1 MTTVLDELCVR
12 VRACAKASE
21 GIAAPI
27 AILWIDSSRQW
38 HPAIDVLKAALP
50 ELIELGDYSPEIRRG
65 PAIWVRCIVDRAL
78 PLVGVPDSTPPIL
91 YLPGI
96 SRQDL
101 RAGEECRAELRPL
114 VELLYRGNVWLL
126 QGSHEI
132 TVRAFLKSP
141 TILNLD
147 VAEDAATNK
156 ALLNAVKEILVEP
169 IASLKDQRLEA
180 KDFNEL
186 IQPDPIRDLLRWI
199 ASPVSVK
206 QAMPKEVWSAF
217 VQILKTDY
225 TFDPDADGEL
235 TGAQRICKGAGAW
248 GKVWSRFEEAPTN
261 YPGIT
266 EVFARVDSKSEG
278 LFSEDTKRYLS
289 ANDNAEVDLEAAL
302 TDLQDLPHK
311 EACLAVLE
319 LERQHGPRRD
329 TVWARLGRTRFA
341 NVLKPLAVLARG
353 VGKSIGGVLPNDFK
367 AGYEENGWQTDLA
380 LLDATALIDSA
391 NDEFISE
398 LICHLAKP
406 WLDDGAR
413 AFQKAISANPIDL
426 SITELIRATPA
437 CCILFV
443 DGLRYDLARVLA
455 EKLDVMGCKSEI
467 QSRWAA
473 FPTVTATAKPAVS
486 PVANQ
491 IEGKELKENFAPCF
505 KGSNKVVNAEGLR
518 NAITAAGGQIIASG
532 DLFIPKSQAVGGWH
546 ECGEIDSLGHKLNA
560 RLAREVR
567 SEVAK
572 IAETVQSLLS
582 AGWESVRVVT
592 DHGWLL
598 LPNGLPKAELSKHL
612 AQTKWSRCAL
622 LQGEPPAGIQ
632 LVHWH
637 WNANH
642 TVATPPGIA
651 CFSLKQEYAH
661 GGISIQ
667 ECLIPD
673 LLVTRKSGA
682 AGASNARIE
691 SVSWAQYR
699 CVIKTRN
706 SNSGTRIDI
715 RLQTVNGNSVGKGPR
730 PIDSDESVS
739 IPVTDD
745 YENKQLVVVLLDAAG
760 TTIAQ
765 HKTKIGDK

>member
-38 HPAIDVLKAALP
+38 YPAIEVLKAALP

-101 RAGEECRAELRPL
+101 RAGEECRAELQPL

-126 QGSHEI
+126 QSSHEI
-132 TVRAFLKSP
+132 TVRGFLKSP

-147 VAEDAATNK
+147 VAEDASTNK
-156 ALLNAVKEILVEP
+156 ALLNAVKEILGEP
-169 IASLKDQRLEA
+169 IASLKSRRLEA
-180 KDFNEL
+180 KDFNTL

-199 ASPVSVK
+199 ASPVTTK

-217 VQILKTDY
+217 VQTLKTNY
-225 TFDPDADGEL
+225 KFDPDADGEL
-235 TGAQRICKGAGAW
+235 TAAHKICKGDGAW

-261 YPGIT
+261 YPGIA

-278 LFSEDTKRYLS
+278 LFSEDPKRYLS

-311 EACLAVLE
+311 EACLEVLA
-319 LERQHGPRRD
+319 LEKKHGQRRD
-329 TVWARLGRTRFA
+329 TVWARLDRTRFA
-341 NVLKPLAVLARG
+341 NVLKPLAALARG
-353 VGKSIGGVLPNDFK
+353 VGNSIGGVFPKDFQ
-367 AGYEENGWQTDLA
+367 AGYEVNGWQTDLA
-380 LLDATALIDSA
+380 LLDAAAFIESVK
-391 NDEFISE
+391 DEFISE

-413 AFQKAISANPIDL
+413 AFQKAVSTYPIDTSL
-426 SITELIRATPA
+426 TEPICATPG

-455 EKLDVMGCKSEI
+455 EKLDVMGCKSKM

-518 NAITAAGGQIIASG
+518 NVITAAGGQVIASG
-532 DLFIPKSQAVGGWH
+532 DLFIPKPQAVGGWH

-567 SEVAK
+567 SEVGK
-572 IAETVQSLLS
+572 IAETVQLLLN

-598 LPNGLPKAELSKHL
+598 LPNGLPKVELSKYL

-622 LQGEPPAGIQ
+622 LQGEPPAGIER
-632 LVHWH
+632 VHWH
-637 WNANH
+637 WNALH

-651 CFSLKQEYAH
+651 CFSLNQEYSH

-667 ECLIPD
+667 ECLVPD
-673 LLVTRKSGA
+673 LLVTRVGGA
-682 AGASNARIE
+682 TGASNARIE
-691 SVSWAQYR
+691 SVSWVKYR
-699 CVIKTRN
+699 CVIETRN
-706 SNSGTRIDI
+706 SNADTRLDI
-715 RLQTVNGNSVGKGPR
+715 RLKTVNGASVLKGPR
-730 PIDSDESVS
+730 PIDPDGSVS
-739 IPVTDD
+739 IPVPDD
-745 YENKQLVVVLLDAAG
+745 YDNKQLVVVLVDAAG

-765 HKTKIGDK
+765 QETKIGDK